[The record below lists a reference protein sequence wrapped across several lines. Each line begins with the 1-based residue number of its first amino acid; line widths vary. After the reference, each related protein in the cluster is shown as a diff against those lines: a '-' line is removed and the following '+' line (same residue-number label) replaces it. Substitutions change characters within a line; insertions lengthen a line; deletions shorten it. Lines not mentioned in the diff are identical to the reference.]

1 MSEGDPVPGRPR
13 LTRRAVVRYDPVRS
27 ADLLLLPER
36 VIKLNPSGAAVLRL
50 CDGHSTVAEIVEK
63 LTSRYD
69 SPDAAEVAGFIA
81 RLTEQGAL
89 E

>member
-1 MSEGDPVPGRPR
+1 MSEEEAVPGRPK
-13 LTRRAVVRYDPVRS
+13 LARRAMLRHDAVRS

-50 CDGHSTVAEIVEK
+50 CNGHRTVVEIMEH
-63 LTSRYD
+63 LRSRYD
-69 SPDAAEVAGFIA
+69 SPDQAEVAGFLA
-81 RLTEQGAL
+81 RLAEQGAL

>member
-1 MSEGDPVPGRPR
+1 V
-13 LTRRAVVRYDPVRS
+13 LRYDPVRS

-50 CDGHSTVAEIVEK
+50 CDGHSTVPEIVEK
-63 LTSRYD
+63 LKSRYD
-69 SPDAAEVAGFIA
+69 SPDGAEVAGFIA